1 MSEMSNKE
9 IVSLEDVVK
18 SDSSIEKRVYF
29 VRWRERSR
37 ASIKGRLFK
46 GSIGLRG
53 GTMVYFV
60 QGEDCRERSPT
71 YALE

>member
-1 MSEMSNKE
+1 MSKMSNKE
-9 IVSLEDVVK
+9 IVSLEDVK

-29 VRWRERSR
+29 VRWRQRRSR
-37 ASIKGRLFK
+37 ASIKERLFK

-71 YALE
+71 YALV